1 MIIIVVHQNKLTKLL
16 LTIPWSCSAGGWGSS
31 GLSKMVHSFDL
42 KNTGDEAAGW
52 EVGDAGDGWTIP
64 EAEKGKIL

>member
-1 MIIIVVHQNKLTKLL
+1 
-16 LTIPWSCSAGGWGSS
+16 
-31 GLSKMVHSFDL
+31 MVHSFDL

-52 EVGDAGDGWTIP
+52 EVGGVGDGWTIP